1 MFTFNSLNQQII
13 YLSIH
18 IIIGSKL
25 SRQTSERERKRRL
38 DRWIGYPFYNS
49 NKIG

>member
-25 SRQTSERERKRRL
+25 SRHTPEREREREREKEKT
-38 DRWIGYPFYNS
+38 G
-49 NKIG
+49 